1 MLLVASYLKLNSP
14 LNNNIG
20 TSINI
25 IAEKIGYKPDNHKNK
40 INDKIKETLTLLID
54 QKDIF
59 IESRLF
65 WSNKTKWIQK
75 DILLSDLV
83 ATECI
88 VIHINEDSK
97 LFYTDDQYVV
107 LTETEFLTI
116 VQSATKT
123 RIDREE
129 ILNVYLNIKKFMNFD
144 KNSASL
150 CYPSHTTL
158 CRDCNISSTG
168 AMNNIIN
175 CLIDMGLL
183 YKYNSGRFKDNNDN
197 VRYANNF
204 YALEDGV
211 LKPDICDEIIRN
223 YYSSQGI
230 IIKEFIKQ

>member
-1 MLLVASYLKLNSP
+1 MLLVSSYLKLNSP
-14 LNNNIG
+14 LNGNVG

-75 DILLSDLV
+75 DILLSDLK

-88 VIHINEDSK
+88 VVHINEDSK

-144 KNSASL
+144 KNSVPL
-150 CYPSHTTL
+150 CYPSHTIL
-158 CRDCNISSTG
+158 CRDCSISSTG
-168 AMNNIIN
+168 A
-175 CLIDMGLL
+175 L
-183 YKYNSGRFKDNNDN
+183 S
-197 VRYANNF
+197 
-204 YALEDGV
+204 
-211 LKPDICDEIIRN
+211 
-223 YYSSQGI
+223 
-230 IIKEFIKQ
+230 